1 MYKAGLFQIGTSAS
15 LFDFLISYEFIFVTR
30 KNSLTYVTVF
40 LQNQQFRKGVSFQI
54 EPKLLRHRVRFLCVF
69 SAILENGSFY
79 DGINPYKSIT
89 FCKLQNWRSRR
100 LPKYVV
106 ICQSMNNLNIRY
118 QDKKSGS
125 KGHDRKEK
133 VRSIFESN
141 AISRVIDPFWKR
153 LLNSSEIDR
162 CC

>member
-54 EPKLLRHRVRFLCVF
+54 EPKLLRHRVRFLCF
-69 SAILENGSFY
+69 SVILENGSFY

-89 FCKLQNWRSRR
+89 FCNLQID
-100 LPKYVV
+100 VV
-106 ICQSMNNLNIRY
+106 EGFPNT
-118 QDKKSGS
+118 
-125 KGHDRKEK
+125 
-133 VRSIFESN
+133 
-141 AISRVIDPFWKR
+141 
-153 LLNSSEIDR
+153 
-162 CC
+162 